1 MHQWCISER
10 KNERKET
17 SALRWQRVELYK
29 QRSSPSASP
38 QKSEK
43 KIWAELLITFLP
55 NYLFIVVSK
64 LIPKSQQTMGRM
76 ELKIKSS
83 RRNVRIRSR
92 RFVRFNFFPF
102 PFEQLYRLVTPME
115 TGHSIEFRDMETI
128 SFWLLYNSTSTCDM
142 LYSCPWNTM
151 LFSRSHI
158 LHIFLRHQDI
168 LRSQGKKATVSAV
181 NLYPECPSQFWLVH
195 KDFCN
200 KRLFPQEHRGYRYW

>member
-1 MHQWCISER
+1 MDPGNITR
-10 KNERKET
+10 
-17 SALRWQRVELYK
+17 
-29 QRSSPSASP
+29 
-38 QKSEK
+38 K
-43 KIWAELLITFLP
+43 KIFLDIVTTLYTKKEYAPMMYITKKKWEEGDLGTTMTSGWALQAAFITFRVASKVWKISSLTWSLFIP
-55 NYLFIVVSK
+55 NYLFIGVSK

-83 RRNVRIRSR
+83 RRNVRIRFR

-158 LHIFLRHQDI
+158 LHIFLRYQDI
-168 LRSQGKKATVSAV
+168 FEVPGEKGDRK
-181 NLYPECPSQFWLVH
+181 C
-195 KDFCN
+195 C
-200 KRLFPQEHRGYRYW
+200 

>member
-1 MHQWCISER
+1 MIKKKREEGDLGTTMTTGW
-10 KNERKET
+10 
-17 SALRWQRVELYK
+17 ALQAAFITFRVASK
-29 QRSSPSASP
+29 VWKRSGLNWS
-38 QKSEK
+38 
-43 KIWAELLITFLP
+43 LFLP

-83 RRNVRIRSR
+83 RRNVRIRFR

-158 LHIFLRHQDI
+158 LHISLRYQDI
-168 LRSQGKKATVSAV
+168 FEVPGEKSDRK
-181 NLYPECPSQFWLVH
+181 C
-195 KDFCN
+195 C
-200 KRLFPQEHRGYRYW
+200 

>member
-1 MHQWCISER
+1 MRQWCISER

-43 KIWAELLITFLP
+43 DLVDLITFFP

-64 LIPKSQQTMGRM
+64 PIPKSQQTMGRM

-83 RRNVRIRSR
+83 KRNVRIHSR

-102 PFEQLYRLVTPME
+102 PFEQLYRLFTPME
-115 TGHSIEFRDMETI
+115 TGHSIEFRHMETI
-128 SFWLLYNSTSTCDM
+128 FFWLLYNSTSTCDM

-158 LHIFLRHQDI
+158 LHIFLRYQDI
-168 LRSQGKKATVSAV
+168 FEVPGEKSDRK
-181 NLYPECPSQFWLVH
+181 C
-195 KDFCN
+195 C
-200 KRLFPQEHRGYRYW
+200 